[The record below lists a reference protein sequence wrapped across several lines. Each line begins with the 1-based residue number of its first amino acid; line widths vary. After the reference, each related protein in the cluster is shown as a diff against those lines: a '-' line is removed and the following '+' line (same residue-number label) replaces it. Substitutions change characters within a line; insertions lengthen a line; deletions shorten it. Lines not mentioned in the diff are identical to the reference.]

1 MGSDRQQFSWRQPTP
16 RGGFGLLQRRS
27 YRQAGRKYVTF
38 AIRTSPDF
46 PNETGNLTPSQ
57 LIFRCRKDAPSA
69 RKSGR
74 RLPVVPCWFEG
85 KAVMAINL
93 VSLVSQFLTPQIV
106 GSLARALGVNEAVA
120 QKVVAAAVPAI
131 LASLGTAAAAPGGA
145 QKISDAISN
154 SDPDI
159 LTKLG
164 QAASGGNTRFLN
176 EGSNLLSGLLGGG
189 GLATLAGAISQY
201 SGAPHPATQTLLG
214 TATQAAIGTIGQQ
227 DPSNWSDPS
236 AILSMLNSQKGAIS
250 AALPPE
256 VSKLLGASGLLAGLG
271 GAAAAATQTATSTVS
286 SAATAASSTAS
297 STARSAEA
305 AASRVTA
312 PVVAPTSSGFPM
324 WAIILIVIV
333 VLLAIWWFMT
343 QNQKPVEPAKTGLL
357 SAPVEYALRTTPSWA
372 GPTHD

>member
-1 MGSDRQQFSWRQPTP
+1 
-16 RGGFGLLQRRS
+16 
-27 YRQAGRKYVTF
+27 
-38 AIRTSPDF
+38 
-46 PNETGNLTPSQ
+46 
-57 LIFRCRKDAPSA
+57 
-69 RKSGR
+69 
-74 RLPVVPCWFEG
+74 
-85 KAVMAINL
+85 MAINL
-93 VSLVSQFLTPQIV
+93 VSLVSQFLTPQMV
-106 GSLARALGVNEAVA
+106 STLARALGVNEAVA

-164 QAASGGNTRFLN
+164 QAAAGGNTRFLN
-176 EGSNLLSGLLGGG
+176 EGATLLNGLLGGG
-189 GLATLAGAISQY
+189 GLASLAGAISQY

-214 TATQAAIGTIGQQ
+214 TATQAAVGTIGQQ

-271 GAAAAATQTATSTVS
+271 GAAAAASQTATSTVS

-297 STARSAEA
+297 SAARSAEA

-312 PVVAPTSSGFPM
+312 PVAPTSSGFPM

-343 QNQKPVEPAKTGLL
+343 QNQKPAEPAKTGMFDAP
-357 SAPVEYALRTTPSWA
+357 APVEYALRTVPS
-372 GPTHD
+372 PTIVLHG

>member
-1 MGSDRQQFSWRQPTP
+1 
-16 RGGFGLLQRRS
+16 
-27 YRQAGRKYVTF
+27 
-38 AIRTSPDF
+38 
-46 PNETGNLTPSQ
+46 
-57 LIFRCRKDAPSA
+57 
-69 RKSGR
+69 
-74 RLPVVPCWFEG
+74 
-85 KAVMAINL
+85 MAINL
-93 VSLVSQFLTPQIV
+93 VSLVSQFLTPQMV
-106 GSLARALGVNEAVA
+106 STLARALGVNEAVA

-159 LTKLG
+159 LTKLS
-164 QAASGGNTRFLN
+164 QAAAGGNTRFLN
-176 EGSNLLSGLLGGG
+176 EGGTLLNGLLGGG
-189 GLATLAGAISQY
+189 GLASLAGAISQY

-214 TATQAAIGTIGQQ
+214 TATQAAVGTIGQQ

-271 GAAAAATQTATSTVS
+271 GAAAAATQTAASTVS
-286 SAATAASSTAS
+286 SAAATASSAASSAARS
-297 STARSAEA
+297 AEGAARSAEA
-305 AASRVTA
+305 AASRVPA
-312 PVVAPTSSGFPM
+312 AAASTSSGFPM

-333 VLLAIWWFMT
+333 VLLAIWWYMT
-343 QNQKPVEPAKTGLL
+343 QSQKPAEPAKTGLL
-357 SAPVEYALRTTPSWA
+357 SAPVEYALRAAPSWA